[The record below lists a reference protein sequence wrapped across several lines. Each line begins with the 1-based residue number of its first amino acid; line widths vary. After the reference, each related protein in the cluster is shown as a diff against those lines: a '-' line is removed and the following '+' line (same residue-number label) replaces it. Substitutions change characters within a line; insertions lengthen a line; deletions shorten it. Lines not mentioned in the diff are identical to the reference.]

1 MTSCFIFDISESS
14 SRTSAKFQIHKGKG
28 RTSNSLCPF
37 LLLVPL
43 SEGGLFSENAERNNN
58 YLLEGCRQALS
69 YQTWFIIQRRMIC
82 PPVDLYWLPYRRL
95 TGGGLFWEL
104 SLSHVAPNN
113 SKLFRVFSWV
123 RWLEMKMPQLSA
135 RTGSK
140 INTNCHHWRGV
151 GGINLALCVNRRIR
165 FQRTCQYRPLCN
177 AGVFSDPFPG
187 RRGGSPL
194 VLFAMEHIT

>member
-1 MTSCFIFDISESS
+1 MTSCFIFDISESL
-14 SRTSAKFQIHKGKG
+14 SRISIKLQIHKGKG

-82 PPVDLYWLPYRRL
+82 PPVDLFWLPYRRL
-95 TGGGLFWEL
+95 TGRGLFWEL
-104 SLSHVAPNN
+104 SLSYVAPNN

-151 GGINLALCVNRRIR
+151 GALIWHSVSTEEYISEDLPVQTVVQCRSI
-165 FQRTCQYRPLCN
+165 
-177 AGVFSDPFPG
+177 
-187 RRGGSPL
+187 
-194 VLFAMEHIT
+194 